1 MKQLEEVTV
10 MVGGHEFRLQVEP
23 DEIAHVHAAAEQ
35 VTQRLRKLGE
45 KAGSASPAKVATM
58 VAFQFACD
66 LSIANE
72 LLDEAEKLHEQTR
85 QQREAIERLELL
97 LSRVDDALV
106 V

>member
-1 MKQLEEVTV
+1 MKPLEEVNVT
-10 MVGGHEFRLQVEP
+10 VGGHEFRLQVEP
-23 DEIAHVHAAAEQ
+23 EETAHVHSAAEQ
-35 VTQRLRKLGE
+35 VTLRLRKMGE
-45 KAGSASPAKVATM
+45 KAGAASPAKVATM

-85 QQREAIERLELL
+85 QQREAIERLEGL

>member
-1 MKQLEEVTV
+1 MKPLEEVTV
-10 MVGGHEFRLQVEP
+10 SVGGHEFRLQVEP
-23 DEIAHVHAAAEQ
+23 EETRHIHAAAEK
-35 VTQRLRKLGE
+35 VTQRLRDLAG
-45 KAGSASPAKVATM
+45 KAGSASSAKIATM

-72 LLDEAEKLHEQTR
+72 LLDEAEKLHAQTR
-85 QQREAIERLELL
+85 QQREAIERLENL

>member
-1 MKQLEEVTV
+1 MKPLEEVNV
-10 MVGGHEFRLQVEP
+10 SVGGHEFRLQVEP
-23 DEIAHVHAAAEQ
+23 DEVGHIHSAADQ

-45 KAGSASPAKVATM
+45 RAGSTSPAKLATM

-85 QQREAIERLELL
+85 QQREAIERLENLL
-97 LSRVDDALV
+97 ARVDDALV